1 MTTKEY
7 IIDYYDLDDEEYT
20 ELEELGLVP
29 DKSDPKAIAK
39 AEELFAR
46 ELKENPFDTYTDEEL
61 QFIGRMDVERLIRK
75 HQGLGEEYMDM
86 QIAQKLKLY
95 IKKKM

>member
-7 IIDYYDLDDEEYT
+7 IIDYYDLDDEEYN

-29 DKSDPKAIAK
+29 DKCDQKAIDK

-46 ELKENPFDTYTDEEL
+46 ELKENPFYTYTYYEL
-61 QFIGRMDVERLIRK
+61 QFIGRMDVERLQK
-75 HQGLGEEYMDM
+75 KSPALAADYMAM
-86 QIAQKLKLY
+86 
-95 IKKKM
+95 